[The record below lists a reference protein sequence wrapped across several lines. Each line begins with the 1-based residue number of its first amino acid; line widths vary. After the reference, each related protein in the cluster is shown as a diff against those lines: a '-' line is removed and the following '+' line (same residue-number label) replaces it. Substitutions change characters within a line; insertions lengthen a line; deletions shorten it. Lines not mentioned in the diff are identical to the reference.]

1 MLPQN
6 QIKRTLSQP
15 DAIAYVAEAL
25 TRGECAHRSALAD
38 LVCERFGFF
47 DPRGQAQ
54 IEGCIKALRELEVAG
69 HFKLPAAQGKP
80 GPSTP
85 KRLLE
90 AVPDPMGVPDQ
101 AGEVCGLALILVSGD
116 AHMRVWN
123 EMMIREHPRGN
134 GPLVGRQV
142 RYLIGSEYGWL
153 GAMGF
158 AAPALQLAGRD
169 QMRL

>member
-25 TRGECAHRSALAD
+25 ILGECAHRSALAD

-54 IEGCIKALRELEVAG
+54 IEGCLKALRELEASG

-80 GPSTP
+80 GPSNA
-85 KRLLE
+85 LSSSCANAQ
-90 AVPDPMGVPDQ
+90 AV
-101 AGEVCGLALILVSGD
+101 AGGCARSDGR
-116 AHMRVWN
+116 AH
-123 EMMIREHPRGN
+123 
-134 GPLVGRQV
+134 
-142 RYLIGSEYGWL
+142 
-153 GAMGF
+153 
-158 AAPALQLAGRD
+158 AGG
-169 QMRL
+169 